1 MDNSCKILITGG
13 YGFVG
18 SNLATYL
25 KRNGNVQL
33 TALDIKKGGGVPYDR
48 NISWDNLDN
57 EDCGA
62 YDAIIHLAGMAH
74 DTGGNAV
81 AREKYFEI
89 NSGLTQR
96 IFDWFLKSEA
106 KTFIFFSSVK
116 AVADT
121 VKGEFLTEDAEPS
134 PKTPYGESKLRA
146 EEYIGSKES
155 ITPESKKVFIL
166 RPAMIHGPGNKGN
179 LNLLYKTV
187 SKRIPWPLGK
197 FDNLRSFTSI
207 DNVCYVIENI
217 IAGKIPQ
224 GTYQIADD
232 TPLST
237 NSLIRLIAESLGRK
251 PHILSL
257 PRPLIRC
264 IAKAGDCLGLPLDS
278 ERLKKLTESYIVSNL
293 KIKGALGIDS
303 MPVSSTE
310 GMIKTLKSFKNVKT
324 RETSL

>member
-1 MDNSCKILITGG
+1 MDNSCKIMITGG

-18 SNLATYL
+18 TYLATYL
-25 KRNGNVQL
+25 KQDKDITL
-33 TALDIKKGGGVPYDR
+33 TALDIKEGNAPYDR
-48 NISWDNLDN
+48 YVSWDNLDN
-57 EDCGA
+57 EELDS

-74 DTGGNAV
+74 DTRGNAV
-81 AREKYFEI
+81 DKELYFKV
-89 NSGLTQR
+89 NTGLTQR
-96 IFDWFLKSEA
+96 IFDKYLKS
-106 KTFIFFSSVK
+106 KTKIFIFFSSVK

-121 VKGEFLTEDAEPS
+121 VEGEFLTEDAVPY

-146 EEYIGSKES
+146 EEYINSKEKD
-155 ITPESKKVFIL
+155 IDELKKVYIL

-207 DNVCYVIENI
+207 ENVCYTVKNMIR
-217 IAGKIPQ
+217 GKIPQ

-237 NSLIRLIAESLGRK
+237 NELIRLIAESQNRK
-251 PHILSL
+251 PLIINM
-257 PRPLIRC
+257 PQALIRC
-264 IAKAGDCLGLPLDS
+264 MAKAGDVLKLPLNS

-293 KIKGALGIDS
+293 KLKGALGIDT

-310 GMIKTLKSFKNVKT
+310 GMIRTLNSFKNKKLT
-324 RETSL
+324 NTAL